1 MERRNFAQILKE
13 AKVDI
18 RREYDRLYSLFY
30 LNKTFQ
36 LNNSML
42 SLRDY
47 CACYFYSLP
56 FRGTC
61 LNLDDFDDFYG
72 FNFEK
77 VPTDFDLNYLLSFC
91 EYSYNLAVYMN
102 PTNYS
107 ILASFTTYNQ
117 QPQFYVQQVMKVVD
131 AIGYMITKQ
140 DDSDDMSIV
149 VAKSPATM
157 AVAEVSDPKMAYK
170 VLEYNHYAL
179 KGNLDRKL
187 SILKVFAD
195 EIEPRRAELKKIPGS
210 VESELFQ
217 MLQKFIRHNNRDNPV
232 IAAMSDDEI
241 EAVYDD
247 IYQMWLLAMLE
258 LDNVERKKR
267 AKELLGKI
275 NR

>member
-18 RREYDRLYSLFY
+18 RREYDRLYSLFF
-30 LNKTFQ
+30 LNKAFQ

-47 CACYFYSLP
+47 CACFFYSLP

-131 AIGYMITKQ
+131 AIGYEITKQ

-149 VAKSPATM
+149 VAKSPAAM
-157 AVAEVSDPKMAYK
+157 AVAEISDSKMAYK

-210 VESELFQ
+210 VENELFQ
-217 MLQKFIRHNNRDNPV
+217 LFHKFVRHNNKNNPV
-232 IAAMSDDEI
+232 IASMSDDEI

-258 LDNVERKKR
+258 LDNVERKSR
-267 AKELLGKI
+267 AKELLGRI
-275 NR
+275 NS

>member
-13 AKVDI
+13 ARVDI
-18 RREYDRLYSLFY
+18 RREYDRLYSLFF
-30 LNKTFQ
+30 LNKAFQ

-47 CACYFYSLP
+47 CACFFYSLP

-131 AIGYMITKQ
+131 AIGYVITKQ

-149 VAKSPATM
+149 VAKSPAAM
-157 AVAEVSDPKMAYK
+157 AVAEISDSKMAYK

-232 IAAMSDDEI
+232 IAAMSDDEL

>member
-1 MERRNFAQILKE
+1 MVRRNFAQILKE

-77 VPTDFDLNYLLSFC
+77 VPTDFDINYLLSFC

-131 AIGYMITKQ
+131 AIGYTITKQ

-149 VAKSPATM
+149 VVKSPAAI
-157 AVAEVSDPKMAYK
+157 AVAEISDPKMAYK

-187 SILKVFAD
+187 SILKAFAD
-195 EIEPRRAELKKIPGS
+195 EIEPRRAELKKIHS
-210 VESELFQ
+210 AVENELFQ
-217 MLQKFIRHNNRDNPV
+217 LLQKFVRHNNKDNPV
-232 IAAMSDDEI
+232 IASMSEDEI
-241 EAVYDD
+241 ESVYDD

-267 AKELLGKI
+267 AKELLGRI
-275 NR
+275 NG

>member
-18 RREYDRLYSLFY
+18 RREYDRLYNLFY
-30 LNKTFQ
+30 LNRTFQ

-47 CACYFYSLP
+47 CDCFFYSLP

-72 FNFEK
+72 FIFERN
-77 VPTDFDLNYLLSFC
+77 PASFDLSYLLTFC
-91 EYSYNLAVYMN
+91 EYSYNLAIYMS
-102 PTNYS
+102 PANYS
-107 ILASFTTYNQ
+107 ILSSFTTYNQ
-117 QPQFYVQQVMKVVD
+117 QPEFYVQQVLKVAD
-131 AIGYMITKQ
+131 AVGYMITKQ
-140 DDSDDMSIV
+140 DDSDDMSILV
-149 VAKSPATM
+149 SKSPA
-157 AVAEVSDPKMAYK
+157 AISVAEISDPKLAFR
-170 VLEYNHYAL
+170 VLEYNHYSL

-187 SILKVFAD
+187 GILKAFAD
-195 EIEPRRAELKKIPGS
+195 ELEPRRSELKSLHSS

-217 MLQKFIRHNNRDNPV
+217 LLQKFVRHNNKDNPA
-232 IAAMSDDEI
+232 IAAMSDEEI

-247 IYQMWLLAMLE
+247 IYQMWLIAMLE
-258 LDNVERKKR
+258 IDNVERKRR

-275 NR
+275 NG

>member
-18 RREYDRLYSLFY
+18 RREYDRLYSLFF
-30 LNKTFQ
+30 LNKAFQ

-47 CACYFYSLP
+47 CACFFYSLP

-77 VPTDFDLNYLLSFC
+77 VPTDFDLNYILSFC
-91 EYSYNLAVYMN
+91 EYSYNLAIYMS

-149 VAKSPATM
+149 VAKSPTAM
-157 AVAEVSDPKMAYK
+157 AVAEISDPKMAYK

-267 AKELLGKI
+267 AKELLGNI
-275 NR
+275 NS

>member
-30 LNKTFQ
+30 LNKAFQ

-47 CACYFYSLP
+47 CACFFYSLP

-91 EYSYNLAVYMN
+91 EYSYNLAIYMN

-149 VAKSPATM
+149 VAKSPTAM
-157 AVAEVSDPKMAYK
+157 AVAEISDPKKAYK

-187 SILKVFAD
+187 SILKVLAD

-210 VESELFQ
+210 VEGELFQ

-258 LDNVERKKR
+258 LDNVERKKC

-275 NR
+275 NG

>member
-18 RREYDRLYSLFY
+18 RREYDRLYSLFF
-30 LNKTFQ
+30 LNKAFQ

-47 CACYFYSLP
+47 CACFFYSLP

-131 AIGYMITKQ
+131 AIGYVITKQ

-149 VAKSPATM
+149 VAKSPAAM
-157 AVAEVSDPKMAYK
+157 AVAEISDSKMAYK
-170 VLEYNHYAL
+170 ILEYNHYAL

-232 IAAMSDDEI
+232 IAAMSDDEL

-258 LDNVERKKR
+258 LDNVERKKC

-275 NR
+275 NG

>member
-30 LNKTFQ
+30 LNKAFQ

-47 CACYFYSLP
+47 CACFFYSLP

-149 VAKSPATM
+149 VAKSPAAT
-157 AVAEVSDPKMAYK
+157 AVAEISDSKMAYK
-170 VLEYNHYAL
+170 VLEYNHYVL

>member
-1 MERRNFAQILKE
+1 MERRNFTQILKE

-18 RREYDRLYSLFY
+18 RREYDRLYSLFF
-30 LNKTFQ
+30 LNKAFQ

-47 CACYFYSLP
+47 CACFFYSLP

-91 EYSYNLAVYMN
+91 EYSYNLAIYMN
-102 PTNYS
+102 PANYS

-149 VAKSPATM
+149 VAKSPAAM
-157 AVAEVSDPKMAYK
+157 AVAEISDPKMAYK

-258 LDNVERKKR
+258 LDNVERKKC

-275 NR
+275 NG

>member
-30 LNKTFQ
+30 LNKAFQ

-47 CACYFYSLP
+47 CACFFYSLP

>member
-18 RREYDRLYSLFY
+18 RREYDRLYSLFF
-30 LNKTFQ
+30 LNKAFQ

-47 CACYFYSLP
+47 CACFFYSLP

-267 AKELLGKI
+267 AKELLGNI

>member
-18 RREYDRLYSLFY
+18 RREYDRLYSLFF
-30 LNKTFQ
+30 LNKAFQ

-47 CACYFYSLP
+47 CACFFYSLP

-131 AIGYMITKQ
+131 AIGYVITKQ

-149 VAKSPATM
+149 VAKSPAAM
-157 AVAEVSDPKMAYK
+157 AVAEISDSKMAYK
-170 VLEYNHYAL
+170 ILEYNHYAL
-179 KGNLDRKL
+179 KGNLDQKL

-232 IAAMSDDEI
+232 IAAMSDDEL

-258 LDNVERKKR
+258 LDNVERKKC

-275 NR
+275 NG